1 MRHPL
6 LLVLLAATLLCSACA
21 GKIELKPVQGPGCY
35 DYRDRLYPSVR
46 TAGECKFELG
56 VWK

>member
-1 MRHPL
+1 MRHL
-6 LLVLLAATLLCSACA
+6 LLLLAATLLCSACA
-21 GKIELKPVQGPGCY
+21 GKIELKPVQGPACY